1 MHGKIEFADV
11 SMRYRPNLPPSI
23 ENLSF
28 TVQPGMK
35 VGIVGRTGAGKSSI
49 LQILFR
55 LCELCEGSV
64 KIDGQD
70 IT

>member
-11 SMRYRPNLPPSI
+11 SMRYRPTLPPSI

-35 VGIVGRTGAGKSSI
+35 VGIVGRTGAGKSTISMALTRI
-49 LQILFR
+49 V
-55 LCELCEGSV
+55 ELMGG
-64 KIDGQD
+64 KI
-70 IT
+70 